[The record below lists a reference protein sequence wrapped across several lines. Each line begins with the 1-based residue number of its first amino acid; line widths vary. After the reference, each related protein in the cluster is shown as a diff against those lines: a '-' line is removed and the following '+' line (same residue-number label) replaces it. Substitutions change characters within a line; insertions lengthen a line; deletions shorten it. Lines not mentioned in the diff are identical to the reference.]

1 MDKDIKLCLTLTE
14 EVKDKL
20 KYFFEA
26 RRHEE
31 LTKIALFDVANMLLA
46 SGQTKKIKIAEF
58 IREHIDALVEEYA
71 KEYHVWEYKAL
82 QYANDHKHGIP
93 ALIIK
98 DIYYDKIWTKD
109 FPKEN
114 YHVRSEL

>member
-1 MDKDIKLCLTLTE
+1 MRQTCVTLPDE
-14 EVKDKL
+14 IKDKL

-31 LTKIALFDVANMLLA
+31 LTKLALFDVANMLLA
-46 SGQTKKIKIAEF
+46 SGQAKKIKVARF
-58 IREHIDALVEEYA
+58 IRENIDTLVKKYSEEYPA
-71 KEYHVWEYKAL
+71 WEYKAL
-82 QYANDHKHGIP
+82 RYASEHKHGIP
-93 ALIIK
+93 NLIIK

-114 YHVRSEL
+114 

>member
-1 MDKDIKLCLTLTE
+1 MEKEIKLCLTLTD
-14 EVKDKL
+14 EVKDRL

-31 LTKIALFDVANMLLA
+31 LTKLGLFDVANMLLA
-46 SGQTKKIKIAEF
+46 SGQAKKIKIARF
-58 IREHIDALVEEYA
+58 IRENIDALVKKYSEEYTA
-71 KEYHVWEYKAL
+71 WEYKAL
-82 QYANDHKHGIP
+82 RYASEHKHGIP
-93 ALIIK
+93 NLIIK

-114 YHVRSEL
+114 

>member
-1 MDKDIKLCLTLTE
+1 MVRKMEKEIKLCVTLTE

-26 RRHEE
+26 RRYEE
-31 LTKIALFDVANMLLA
+31 LTKMALFEVANILLA
-46 SGQTKKIKIAEF
+46 SGQGKKMKIAEF
-58 IREHIDALVEEYA
+58 IRENIDALVEEYA

-82 QYANDHKHGIP
+82 KYANDYKHGIP

-98 DIYYDKIWTKD
+98 DIYYDKIWTKY
-109 FPKEN
+109 FSKGK
-114 YHVRSEL
+114 